1 MSNGKRIIDGLND
14 AVAHARGGLV
24 GVREHRVHVPD
35 NIDVKAIRQKLG
47 LTQQQFA
54 IQFGFSMGTI
64 RNWEQGTRV
73 PPGAPRAF
81 LTVIDREPEAV
92 KRALSAAA

>member
-1 MSNGKRIIDGLND
+1 MSGRKIIDGLTD

-24 GVREHRVHVPD
+24 GVRERKFSVPD
-35 NIDVKAIRQKLG
+35 SIDVRAIRQKLG

-54 IQFGFSMGTI
+54 MQFGFSLATV

-73 PPGAPRAF
+73 PPGSQRVL
-81 LTVIDREPEAV
+81 LTVIDRAPDAVIAALEA
-92 KRALSAAA
+92 A

>member
-1 MSNGKRIIDGLND
+1 MTGKKIIDGLTD

-24 GVREHRVHVPD
+24 GVRERKFSVPD
-35 NIDVKAIRQKLG
+35 SIDVRAIRQKLG

-54 IQFGFSMGTI
+54 MQFGFSLATV

-73 PPGAPRAF
+73 PPGSQRVL
-81 LTVIDREPEAV
+81 LTVIDRAPDAV
-92 KRALSAAA
+92 KAALEAA